1 MIKQLNHTNTPS
13 HKLTCRL
20 FGHKYKLIKQYKSN
34 HREYECCNCKSQF
47 TLDDEGTLTPLTSK
61 LRNINEVMEKFYIKR
76 QERQH
81 A

>member
-1 MIKQLNHTNTPS
+1 MIKQLNHTNTLS

-20 FGHKYKLIKQYKSN
+20 FGHKYILLKKYKSN

-47 TLDDEGTLTPLTSK
+47 TLDEEGVMTPLTSK
-61 LRNINEVMEKFYIKR
+61 LRSINEVMEKFYLKKLSR
-76 QERQH
+76 QQ